1 MSNWACKI
9 GKRPSLIVAVALLG
23 LILILAS
30 NASRSLAQHS
40 TPEPA
45 ALVVITSE
53 VLGHALPV
61 TVKNPEL
68 ALGRVTVMPGA
79 VLPVHYH
86 PGTQIGVV
94 VQGELT
100 YTVFTGEI
108 NWYRG
113 DDPTGEPHMIRPGET
128 VVVRT
133 GDALVETPDSI
144 HQGRNHSSVPLVIYL
159 STLFPAD
166 APRAIVVEA
175 TPVP

>member
-1 MSNWACKI
+1 MGN
-9 GKRPSLIVAVALLG
+9 RPSLIVAMALLG
-23 LILILAS
+23 LILILVS
-30 NASRSLAQHS
+30 NASPSLAQHA

-45 ALVVITSE
+45 APVAITSE

-61 TVKNPEL
+61 TVENPEL

-113 DDPTGEPHMIRPGET
+113 DDPTGEPHTDPPGGNRGRAT
-128 VVVRT
+128 RRCIGRVPRFDPSGAQRQHCSA
-133 GDALVETPDSI
+133 GDLPVYLIP
-144 HQGRNHSSVPLVIYL
+144 GRRSAGNRRRGDPG
-159 STLFPAD
+159 
-166 APRAIVVEA
+166 
-175 TPVP
+175 PVKSP